1 MVQAFETSCPID
13 NVQNIPVHLRIVA
26 RMVALLLLAFC
37 RGCHMMIEQPCSS
50 VMPYHPYIQYLKHVV
65 GGIFHWGSVCLPLG
79 DEPMLY
85 RDAKALVNQC

>member
-1 MVQAFETSCPID
+1 
-13 NVQNIPVHLRIVA
+13 
-26 RMVALLLLAFC
+26 
-37 RGCHMMIEQPCSS
+37 MMIEQPCSS